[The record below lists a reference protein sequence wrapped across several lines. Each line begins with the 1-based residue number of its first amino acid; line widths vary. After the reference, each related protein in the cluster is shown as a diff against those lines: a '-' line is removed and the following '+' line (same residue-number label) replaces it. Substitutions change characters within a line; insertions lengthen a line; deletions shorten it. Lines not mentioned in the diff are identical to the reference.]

1 MVTVWAALYVPVP
14 GLNVGVAAGGK
25 FMVYAAEPAALSVY
39 PVAIEIAFT
48 VSVAET
54 VIGTE
59 YAGELV
65 VGVDPFVV

>member
-1 MVTVWAALYVPVP
+1 
-14 GLNVGVAAGGK
+14 
-25 FMVYAAEPAALSVY
+25 MVYAAETAALSVY